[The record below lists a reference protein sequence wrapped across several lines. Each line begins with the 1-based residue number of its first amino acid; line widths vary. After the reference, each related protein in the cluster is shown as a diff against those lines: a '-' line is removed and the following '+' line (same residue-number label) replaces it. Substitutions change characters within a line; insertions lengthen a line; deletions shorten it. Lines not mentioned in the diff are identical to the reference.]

1 MSAPDPEEAAA
12 GGAEELSEFR
22 ALLATMPLPALRRP
36 EPPEPRLPFDPLPPL
51 EAAVRRAIE
60 GAALESN
67 QRYLETF
74 IEAHSF
80 CPFSRGGRAQG
91 KTARLVHYAD
101 HEGFAP
107 LLDLLVHVASDP
119 DKQVVQVILPLVAV
133 TAEAFSRFC
142 HELTAYG
149 NARLARAREDGAD
162 VLAVAPLH
170 PELPYSTQ
178 NPYALIPLFRRAPD
192 PTIQWVRLDA
202 LEALYRNRSGE
213 TIYVEPS
220 ETASFVAQPK
230 RAPLFDRIAETNMKM
245 AQRLGIAEVERTL
258 RSLASAGQA
267 RYADIL
273 LRDEPPPPAAGARP
287 ACPHARAVD
296 RAAATPALFL
306 RGNRWAIARLLDLPL
321 RVPRRFT
328 AGGVELVAVRVGDEV
343 HVLHGR
349 CPHRFAP
356 MSDAIVEEDRLVCPH
371 HGWDFRLDTGIS
383 EGVPDAS
390 IARFHAEVREGLV
403 FVDAAELRAFRE
415 RYVQAFSEDD
425 DVV

>member
-1 MSAPDPEEAAA
+1 MSAPDPDPSDEVSA
-12 GGAEELSEFR
+12 LR
-22 ALLATMPLPALRRP
+22 ALLATLPLPAPRRP
-36 EPPEPRLPFDPLPPL
+36 APPTPRLPFEPLPPL
-51 EAAVRRAIE
+51 PPRVRRAIE
-60 GAALESN
+60 GAALEAN

-80 CPFSRGGRAQG
+80 CPFSRGGRARG
-91 KTARLVHYAD
+91 KTARFVHFAD
-101 HEGFAP
+101 HPDAAP
-107 LLDLLVHVASDP
+107 LIELLVRVATDP
-119 DKQVVQVILPLVAV
+119 EKHVVQVVLPLVSV
-133 TAEAFSRFC
+133 TPEAFSRFC
-142 HELTAYG
+142 HELTACG
-149 NARLARAREDGAD
+149 NAAMASARGEHGD

-170 PELPYSTQ
+170 PELPYSTR

-213 TIYVEPS
+213 TIYVAPS
-220 ETASFVAQPK
+220 EASSFADRSRP
-230 RAPLFDRIAETNMKM
+230 APLFDRIAETNMKM

-258 RSLASAGQA
+258 RALSSAGRA

-273 LRDEPPPPAAGARP
+273 LRDEPAPSASARP
-287 ACPHARAVD
+287 PCPRAHAVD

-306 RGNRWAIARLLDLPL
+306 RGDRWALARVVDLPS
-321 RVPRRFT
+321 RVPRRFV
-328 AGGVELVAVRVGDEV
+328 ADGVELVVVCVGDAV

-371 HGWDFRLDTGIS
+371 HGWDFRLDTGLS

-390 IARFHAEVREGLV
+390 LARFRAEVREGV
-403 FVDAAELRAFRE
+403 VWVGAAELRAWRE
-415 RYVQAFSEDD
+415 AYVQVFSADD
-425 DVV
+425 DIV